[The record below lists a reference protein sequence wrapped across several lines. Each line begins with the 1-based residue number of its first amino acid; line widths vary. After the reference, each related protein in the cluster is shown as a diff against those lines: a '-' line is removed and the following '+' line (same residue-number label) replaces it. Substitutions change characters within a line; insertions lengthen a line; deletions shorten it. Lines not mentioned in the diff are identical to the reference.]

1 MARNDFAEA
10 NERHLDGT
18 KPNEPIP
25 KLSELKKK
33 KALKGALRGPPAR
46 VGARRG
52 PRWTAP
58 AARGPVN

>member
-1 MARNDFAEA
+1 MDRAAAAARNDFAEA

-33 KALKGALRGPPAR
+33 KALKGAFQGSPAP
-46 VGARRG
+46 VGRR
-52 PRWTAP
+52 A
-58 AARGPVN
+58 